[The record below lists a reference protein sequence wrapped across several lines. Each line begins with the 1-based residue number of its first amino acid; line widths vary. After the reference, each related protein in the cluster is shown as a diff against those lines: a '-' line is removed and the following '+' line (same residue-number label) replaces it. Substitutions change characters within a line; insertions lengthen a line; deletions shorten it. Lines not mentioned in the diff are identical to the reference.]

1 MPPWTQEAI
10 AELSKRVD
18 VAMEADL
25 YAQARALAV
34 ETMRGYQ
41 SNDRAGAL
49 GTVISEMLSEAM
61 KAGCSITS
69 LSRELRDLE
78 HWLSVQPKEI

>member
-1 MPPWTQEAI
+1 MPSWTQEAI
-10 AELSKRVD
+10 A
-18 VAMEADL
+18 AMSHLPDTAAKEDL
-25 YAQARALAV
+25 YAKARALAV

-41 SNDRAGAL
+41 GNDRAGAL

-61 KAGCSITS
+61 KAGCSVAS

-78 HWLSVQPKEI
+78 HWLSVQPKE